1 MATNFQLHHFP
12 FTFATPEYSNNSFS
26 SGEVEAV
33 SEITIY
39 WDGIRF
45 RFQAVI
51 TCRCLQENFPWFI
64 LQIHKYICT
73 HHCCVYNSVYPITSS
88 NAYVHVHVCT
98 LSCLLATALRSS
110 LAAPRFKEARNAWF
124 SLIFLNRCLSYS
136 HRPAS
141 SSLSASTCWTKRYS
155 TIRLTSI
162 HMYTTPSSLQSHA
175 GIYM

>member
-1 MATNFQLHHFP
+1 MLAGKLF
-12 FTFATPEYSNNSFS
+12 
-26 SGEVEAV
+26 
-33 SEITIY
+33 
-39 WDGIRF
+39 
-45 RFQAVI
+45 
-51 TCRCLQENFPWFI
+51 

-73 HHCCVYNSVYPITSS
+73 YHCCVYNSVYPITSS

-141 SSLSASTCWTKRYS
+141 SSLSASTCWTKRHS
-155 TIRLTSI
+155 TIRLLQDL
-162 HMYTTPSSLQSHA
+162 HPYTCTCTLPLAPCNHTLVSTCRHTGA
-175 GIYM
+175 